1 METWEDLP
9 NSHLG
14 SKAGLIRERCWRWEL
29 GLEKHHEPVP
39 LSILSY
45 SRLYEFATPEAD
57 GVWRSSTQS
66 YHRGGLWVCAEH
78 RATPTTLFPLI
89 TATRTDNWM
98 QTGHRG
104 PLLFWA
110 ASLGEGCTWRRPGA
124 HAARWSKQLQA
135 AKLDQRRRFL
145 MQLYPSGCVFFI
157 L

>member
-1 METWEDLP
+1 MEDLP
-9 NSHLG
+9 NSQLG

-45 SRLYEFATPEAD
+45 TLLYESATPEAD

-66 YHRGGLWVCAEH
+66 YHHGDGWVCAEH
-78 RATPTTLFPLI
+78 RVAPTNLFLLI
-89 TATRTDNWM
+89 TATRTDKWM

-110 ASLGEGCTWRRPGA
+110 ASGWYTLGKGA
-124 HAARWSKQLQA
+124 LGGDLVHMLLAGASSCK
-135 AKLDQRRRFL
+135 
-145 MQLYPSGCVFFI
+145 
-157 L
+157 